1 MNTTRSGGS
10 VKRILGGFLLAVC
23 LAFVAA
29 GTVGAAGGKSPGI
42 KGKSSCSK
50 ACSRIKVTQDN
61 GTTVQCGK
69 PAEGGPTGCMC
80 KCGDAVV
87 ATTPK

>member
-1 MNTTRSGGS
+1 MNAPRPGSTT
-10 VKRILGGFLLAVC
+10 KRILWSFLLALC
-23 LAFVAA
+23 LAGIGSGLVEAA
-29 GTVGAAGGKSPGI
+29 GDKASNL

-50 ACSRIKVTQDN
+50 ACARIKVTQDN
-61 GTTVQCGK
+61 GTTVQCGN
-69 PAEGGPTGCMC
+69 AAQGGPAGCMC